1 MIAGSMT
8 KLFQPMPGVWLVLIP
23 LAAILGACSPSIED
37 CRNLMPVETTT
48 AVPAPTPAAT
58 RGCKAELE
66 GVTIQ
71 VEAVRRNLRWEK
83 GRIWIEGV
91 ETPEIDVSSSLAAR
105 ARHAAT
111 DFGTKVRQTVQGIG
125 DAAKSVRDSLH
136 GKPEPPKPP
145 PPPQ

>member
-1 MIAGSMT
+1 MT
-8 KLFQPMPGVWLVLIP
+8 KLFRPMPGVWLVLIP
-23 LAAILGACSPSIED
+23 LAATLGACSPSIED

-58 RGCKAELE
+58 RGCKAEQE

-91 ETPEIDVSSSLAAR
+91 ETPEIDVSSSILAAR

-125 DAAKSVRDSLH
+125 DAAKSFRDSVK

-145 PPPQ
+145 PPTQ